1 MPMIMLDLENFIFYY
16 SKTGRF
22 LNDFRAENTR
32 INDNNFRILR
42 RDDEANSEKIQHK
55 CGESA

>member
-1 MPMIMLDLENFIFYY
+1 MSVVTLDLENFIFYY

-22 LNDFRAENTR
+22 LNDAQTENTR
-32 INDNNFRILR
+32 INDTYFRMLR
-42 RDDEANSEKIQHK
+42 RDDGANSEKIQHK